1 MPSGRNFSTVQT
13 RKRCLNRYDTIM
25 ITSGKN
31 YLCIGPLTATVH
43 VADIFEWATD
53 RFTKVMYQSI
63 HDECRYLDTR
73 VFTLKELL
81 KEDIPK
87 STAWFV
93 IRMRADIMYAVLT
106 EIRVTEGT
114 IISYYE
120 WEDLLKEI
128 RLSEIPEVR
137 KHPVVECM
145 TW

>member
-1 MPSGRNFSTVQT
+1 
-13 RKRCLNRYDTIM
+13 M
-25 ITSGKN
+25 ITSRKN
-31 YLCIGPLTATVH
+31 YLCIVPLTATVH
-43 VADIFEWATD
+43 VADIFKWATD
-53 RFTKVMYQSI
+53 RFTKVTYQSI
-63 HDECRYLDTR
+63 HDECRYIDTR
-73 VFTLKELL
+73 VFTLEELL

-87 STAWFV
+87 STAWFALR
-93 IRMRADIMYAVLT
+93 IREGAMYAVLT

-137 KHPVVECM
+137 KHPVVEYL

>member
-1 MPSGRNFSTVQT
+1 MSDP
-13 RKRCLNRYDTIM
+13 LNELLI
-25 ITSGKN
+25 
-31 YLCIGPLTATVH
+31 IGPLVAKIQ
-43 VADIFEWATD
+43 VADILDWVSPLFSNVT
-53 RFTKVMYQSI
+53 YQSI
-63 HDECRYLDTR
+63 HDECRYIDTR
-73 VFTLKELL
+73 VFTLEELL

-87 STAWFV
+87 STAWFALR
-93 IRMRADIMYAVLT
+93 IREGAMYAVLT

>member
-1 MPSGRNFSTVQT
+1 
-13 RKRCLNRYDTIM
+13 M
-25 ITSGKN
+25 ITSRKN

-43 VADIFEWATD
+43 VADIFKWATD
-53 RFTKVMYQSI
+53 RFTKVTHQSI
-63 HDECRYLDTR
+63 HDECRYMDTR
-73 VFTLKELL
+73 VFTLEELL

-87 STAWFV
+87 STAWFALR
-93 IRMRADIMYAVLT
+93 IREGAMYAVLT

>member
-1 MPSGRNFSTVQT
+1 MDFPKDTSYFVIAERGTLIGGILWEGTRFDGRKLIS
-13 RKRCLNRYDTIM
+13 YDDWLDVLKCRGVLSIEEF
-25 ITSGKN
+25 TS
-31 YLCIGPLTATVH
+31 H
-43 VADIFEWATD
+43 
-53 RFTKVMYQSI
+53 KV
-63 HDECRYLDTR
+63 T
-73 VFTLKELL
+73 TLEELL

-87 STAWFV
+87 STAWFALR
-93 IRMRADIMYAVLT
+93 IREGAMYAVLT

>member
-1 MPSGRNFSTVQT
+1 
-13 RKRCLNRYDTIM
+13 M
-25 ITSGKN
+25 ITSRKN

-43 VADIFEWATD
+43 VADILKWATD
-53 RFTKVMYQSI
+53 RFTKVTYQSI
-63 HDECRYLDTR
+63 HDECRYIDTR

-114 IISYYE
+114 IIDYYE
-120 WEDLLKEI
+120 WENLLKDV

-137 KHPVVECM
+137 KHHVGEYL

>member
-1 MPSGRNFSTVQT
+1 MKRALCFVVLINKEAKTV
-13 RKRCLNRYDTIM
+13 LDWLL
-25 ITSGKN
+25 S
-31 YLCIGPLTATVH
+31 
-43 VADIFEWATD
+43 D
-53 RFTKVMYQSI
+53 RFTKVTYQSI
-63 HDECRYLDTR
+63 HDECRYIDTR
-73 VFTLKELL
+73 VFTLEELL

-87 STAWFV
+87 STAWFALR
-93 IRMRADIMYAVLT
+93 IREGAMYAVLT

>member
-1 MPSGRNFSTVQT
+1 VAGGKQ
-13 RKRCLNRYDTIM
+13 RK
-25 ITSGKN
+25 
-31 YLCIGPLTATVH
+31 
-43 VADIFEWATD
+43 E
-53 RFTKVMYQSI
+53 
-63 HDECRYLDTR
+63 
-73 VFTLKELL
+73 ELL

-87 STAWFV
+87 STAWFALR
-93 IRMRADIMYAVLT
+93 IREGTMYAVLT